1 VLLVKL
7 IILRFDRIISFVVL
21 KEKMKKSKQN
31 LNAKSKKVLNAK
43 QDLFTIVSIKAKE
56 FLTNS
61 AIIERI
67 FAIS

>member
-1 VLLVKL
+1 
-7 IILRFDRIISFVVL
+7 
-21 KEKMKKSKQN
+21 MKKSKQN

-43 QDLFTIVSIKAKE
+43 QDLFTIVSIKVKE

>member
-1 VLLVKL
+1 
-7 IILRFDRIISFVVL
+7 
-21 KEKMKKSKQN
+21 MKKSKQN